1 MRSIWKT
8 IIRIDLFV
16 LVLLTAL
23 SPLSAGAADIGSSFT
38 VGMISVK
45 TTVLNPLLALERDF
59 QSLHSLIYE
68 SLITLDDEYKPQPC
82 LALDWKTNDGITW
95 TFTLRE
101 DAKFS
106 DGSTVDAY
114 DVAAT
119 VNEIIRLAKDDTADN
134 KGVYA
139 SMRYNVVKA
148 QANDAKTVIITS
160 ARPYYGFLYA
170 MTFPVLKQEEVQ
182 ADYPVGS
189 GPYRAVSFSPG
200 NFLYLSANEFW
211 REEEPRVTEINAFFF
226 ATNKELT
233 NAYEYNRVDAIVTRS
248 VTTAQYRT
256 GVNALNMD
264 YRTRQL
270 EVLLFNL
277 KAYELEDVRVRKAI
291 RYAID
296 PDALAQNAY
305 YGMTSRTDTMFPA
318 DTWMYYDAS
327 EADGEPYFSYSL
339 DRADKLLTEAGWTD
353 TDDDGIRDMIRE
365 GKKVN
370 LHLRLWVYEEA
381 ENSVRVETANAI
393 RDQLAKA
400 GIEVKVTTISFGLAK
415 ERLQAG
421 NFDLCLAAFQM
432 DSVPDPGFL
441 LYGPNTGNYGRYR
454 SETMNSLITELRKCR
469 EDLKEGNKY
478 QELLAQIQ
486 AEFARDCPFVC
497 LYFRGGAV
505 LTRMVYTSFRDVR
518 EPEVL
523 RGIESIGLK

>member
-1 MRSIWKT
+1 M
-8 IIRIDLFV
+8 LAF
-16 LVLLTAL
+16 
-23 SPLSAGAADIGSSFT
+23 SPLSACAGDLGASFT

-68 SLITLDDEYKPQPC
+68 SLITLDDDYRPQPN
-82 LALDWKTNDGITW
+82 LALDWHTNDGITW
-95 TFTLRE
+95 TFTIRE
-101 DAKFS
+101 DAVFS
-106 DGSTVDAY
+106 DGSTLDAY

-139 SMRYNVVKA
+139 SMRYTVVKA
-148 QANDAKTVIITS
+148 QANDAKTVVITS
-160 ARPYYGFLYA
+160 ARPYYGFLFA

-200 NFLYLSANEFW
+200 NFLYLSANEYW
-211 REEEPRVTEINAFFF
+211 RGEEPHVQEINAFFF

-233 NAYEYNRVDAIVTRS
+233 NAYEYNRVDAIITRS

-256 GVNALNMD
+256 GVNALNLD

-277 KAYELEDVRVRKAI
+277 KAYELEDIRVRKAI
-291 RYAID
+291 RYALD
-296 PDALAQNAY
+296 PDALSQNAY

-318 DTWMYYDAS
+318 NSWMYYDAS
-327 EADGEPYFSYSL
+327 EADGEAYFTYNL
-339 DRADKLLTEAGWTD
+339 DKANELLTEAGWTD
-353 TDDDGIRDMIRE
+353 TDGDQIRDMVRE

-370 LHLRLWVYEEA
+370 LSLRLWVYEEA

-393 RDQLAKA
+393 KDQLAKA
-400 GIEVKVTTISFGLAK
+400 GIEVRVSTLSFGLAK

-454 SETMNSLITELRKCR
+454 SETMNNLITQLRKSR
-469 EDLKEGNKY
+469 DESGTEYK
-478 QELLAQIQ
+478 QLLNEIQ

-505 LTRMVYTSFRDVR
+505 LTRMVYTNVRDVR

-523 RGIESIGLK
+523 KGIETMGLN

>member
-8 IIRIDLFV
+8 IIRSSLILLSV
-16 LVLLTAL
+16 MLLV
-23 SPLSAGAADIGSSFT
+23 SPLSAVAAEIGKSYT

-68 SLITLDDEYKPQPC
+68 SLITLDDDYQPQPC
-82 LALDWKTNDGITW
+82 LALSWKTNDGITW

-101 DAKFS
+101 DAVFS
-106 DGSTVDAY
+106 DGTRLDAY

-119 VNEIIRLAKDDTADN
+119 VNEIIRRAKDDTTDN

-139 SMRYNVVKA
+139 SMRYTVAKA
-148 QANDAKTVIITS
+148 QANDAKTVVITS
-160 ARPYYGFLYA
+160 TRPYYGFLYA
-170 MTFPVLKQEEVQ
+170 MVFPVLKQEEVQ

-200 NFLYLSANEFW
+200 NFLYLSVNEYW
-211 REEEPRVTEINAFFF
+211 REEAPMVSEINAFFF
-226 ATNKELT
+226 ATNRELT
-233 NAYEYNRVDAIVTRS
+233 SAYEYNRVDAIITRS
-248 VTTAQYRT
+248 VTTAQYRA
-256 GVNALNMD
+256 GVSALNMD

-291 RYAID
+291 RYALD
-296 PDALAQNAY
+296 PDALSQNAY
-305 YGMTSRTDTMFPA
+305 YGMTSRTNTMFPA
-318 DTWMYYDAS
+318 NSWMYYDAS
-327 EADGEPYFSYSL
+327 EVDGEPYFSYNL
-339 DRADKLLTEAGWTD
+339 ERANLLLTEAGWED
-353 TDDDGIRDMIRE
+353 TDGDGKRDMIRD

-370 LHLRLWVYEEA
+370 LSLRLWVYEEA

-393 RDQLAKA
+393 RDQLSKA
-400 GIEVKVTTISFGLAK
+400 GIEVRVTTLSFGLTR

-441 LYGPNTGNYGRYR
+441 LYGPNTGNYGRYK
-454 SETMNSLITELRKCR
+454 SETMNNLITELRKCR
-469 EDLKEGNKY
+469 NEKGTEYK
-478 QELLAQIQ
+478 QLLNEIQ

-505 LTRMVYTSFRDVR
+505 LTRMLYTNVRDVR

-523 RGIESIGLK
+523 KGIESIGLD